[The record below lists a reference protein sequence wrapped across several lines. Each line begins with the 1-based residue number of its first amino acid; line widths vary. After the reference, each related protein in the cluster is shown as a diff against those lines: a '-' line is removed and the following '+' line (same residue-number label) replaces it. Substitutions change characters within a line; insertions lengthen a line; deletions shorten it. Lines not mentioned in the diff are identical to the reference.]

1 MNNHCTRTEFKH
13 IKQQRISA
21 QKVGT
26 LTEFHEY
33 RQSLSVR
40 GGAVYKN
47 KAKSISFHIP
57 YISLFTYYPSIK

>member
-13 IKQQRISA
+13 INQQRISA

-33 RQSLSVR
+33 LRSLLVR

-47 KAKSISFHIP
+47 KAKTI
-57 YISLFTYYPSIK
+57 

>member
-13 IKQQRISA
+13 VNQQRISA

-33 RQSLSVR
+33 LWLLLVH
-40 GGAVYKN
+40 GGAVYSN
-47 KAKSISFHIP
+47 IAKIISFHIP
-57 YISLFTYYPSIK
+57 CNSLSTSYTSIK